1 MADLLWRI
9 IFDAL
14 LPFLFHRLFKNPSRP
29 KLSWGTNILYILLVL
44 ITFIN
49 LLISLL
55 GLGVVLPGQMMI
67 QTLTKKDWIPELYLL
82 LLPIFNGVMLFI
94 LPRQISS
101 QAISS
106 VMGMVISANLPI
118 WIAIGSIVSYSPINT
133 ESMTAF
139 VIYAFCFCCFVLSLW
154 LWIWWEKLSPAEPLP
169 TPPQRRYNVNK
180 EPDFLRSKK

>member
-1 MADLLWRI
+1 MTDLLWWI
-9 IFDAL
+9 IFEVV
-14 LPFLFHRLFKNPSRP
+14 LPFIFYRLFKNPSRP
-29 KLSWGTNILYILLVL
+29 ELPWGTKLLYILLAL

-55 GLGVVLPGQMMI
+55 GLGGALPGLMMI

-94 LPRQISS
+94 IPRQISS

-118 WIAIGSIVSYSPINT
+118 WIALVSIVSYSPINT
-133 ESMTAF
+133 ESATAF

-154 LWIWWEKLSPAEPLP
+154 LWIWWEKLSRA
-169 TPPQRRYNVNK
+169 
-180 EPDFLRSKK
+180 